1 MVSRALLNGWPLAPG
16 RLAANNPPRFH
27 AFNSRSRWASVWQ
40 LGFWSNA
47 RLWAAFVLALGLQAI
62 AVYVPGAHLVFDT
75 EPLPAATALA
85 LLGIR
90 TAGERR
96 AYELSALEGRYRD
109 TAAIIVEQLP
119 ANAAFITVWQSG
131 SVRFHADRGGSAR

>member
-1 MVSRALLNGWPLAPG
+1 MSSIPGAKDSRQVIGGFSACLAP
-16 RLAANNPPRFH
+16 LFH

-85 LLGIR
+85 LLGSSASVWVI
-90 TAGERR
+90 GE
-96 AYELSALEGRYRD
+96 L
-109 TAAIIVEQLP
+109 
-119 ANAAFITVWQSG
+119 
-131 SVRFHADRGGSAR
+131 H